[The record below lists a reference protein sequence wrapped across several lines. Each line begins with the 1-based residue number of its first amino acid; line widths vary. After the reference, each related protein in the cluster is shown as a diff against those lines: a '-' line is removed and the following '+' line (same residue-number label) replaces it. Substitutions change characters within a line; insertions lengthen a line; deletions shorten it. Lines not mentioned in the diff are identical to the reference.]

1 MTGRVE
7 LRPHS
12 AINGYHS
19 ATDGCP
25 EEENLK
31 HSPRQAT
38 RHPQGT
44 EGAAEPLPTLP

>member
-1 MTGRVE
+1 VTGLVE
-7 LRPHS
+7 LRSHG

-31 HSPRQAT
+31 HSPRQTA

-44 EGAAEPLPTLP
+44 EGTAEPLPALP